1 MLLNLKELDT
11 LVVLT
16 KEQKDDI
23 IKQFGDY
30 NNIKVIPNA
39 VSFEEN
45 LTQNIREKNSIIVL
59 QRFVAMKNITH
70 IISAINIVRKKVKDV
85 KLHIYGTGT
94 QKKITQNLLKNL
106 NCKIM
111 CSSMITHLTYVVFI
125 QKPL

>member
-39 VSFEEN
+39 ISFEEN
-45 LTQNIREKNSIIVL
+45 LTQNIREKK
-59 QRFVAMKNITH
+59 FYYCITKICSYEKYH
-70 IISAINIVRKKVKDV
+70 TYHFRYKYCKKKS
-85 KLHIYGTGT
+85 KG
-94 QKKITQNLLKNL
+94 
-106 NCKIM
+106 C
-111 CSSMITHLTYVVFI
+111 
-125 QKPL
+125 

>member
-45 LTQNIREKNSIIVL
+45 LTQNIREKFIIVL

-70 IISAINIVRKKVKDV
+70 IISAINIVRKSK
-85 KLHIYGTGT
+85 G
-94 QKKITQNLLKNL
+94 
-106 NCKIM
+106 C
-111 CSSMITHLTYVVFI
+111 
-125 QKPL
+125 

>member
-70 IISAINIVRKKVKDV
+70 IISAINIVRKSK
-85 KLHIYGTGT
+85 G
-94 QKKITQNLLKNL
+94 
-106 NCKIM
+106 C
-111 CSSMITHLTYVVFI
+111 
-125 QKPL
+125 

>member
-59 QRFVAMKNITH
+59 QRFVAMKKYHTYH
-70 IISAINIVRKKVKDV
+70 FRYKYCKKKS
-85 KLHIYGTGT
+85 KG
-94 QKKITQNLLKNL
+94 
-106 NCKIM
+106 C
-111 CSSMITHLTYVVFI
+111 
-125 QKPL
+125 

>member
-45 LTQNIREKNSIIVL
+45 LKQNIREKNSIIVL

-70 IISAINIVRKKVKDV
+70 IISAINIVRKK
-85 KLHIYGTGT
+85 
-94 QKKITQNLLKNL
+94 
-106 NCKIM
+106 
-111 CSSMITHLTYVVFI
+111 
-125 QKPL
+125 